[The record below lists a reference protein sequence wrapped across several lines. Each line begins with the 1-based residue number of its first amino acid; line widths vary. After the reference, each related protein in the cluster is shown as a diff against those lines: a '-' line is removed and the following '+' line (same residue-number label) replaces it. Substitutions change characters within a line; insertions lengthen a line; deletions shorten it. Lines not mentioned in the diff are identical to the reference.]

1 MSAPLRVTVLT
12 EAGHGPGLGHVRR
25 CVALGRAA
33 VEAGAS
39 VRVLV
44 AGDLPPDRPRDERV
58 RLEPCDWRDTTDVG
72 LRALDHTPA
81 DVVVVDSYVVSDEL
95 LARLGTRVSCVVLI
109 DDLADRPTPV
119 DVVVNGGFHAARLTY
134 QGKPDTLYLLGPRY
148 VLLDSAFAEP
158 PSPRPARA
166 VRRVLITLGGD
177 APRELF
183 ETTIDVMRRVSP
195 ETQLDVVVGPFTTW
209 NSLERTHVRV
219 HRGLSSLRALMLT
232 ADLAVTAGGMTLY
245 ECLASGVPIVALAIV
260 DNQRPNISS
269 LSAAGLLV
277 DGGPSLESAVRRI
290 VEDTELRSTMSRHG
304 RDVVDGAGAPRVAA
318 EIQRVTAARWVAARA
333 RDIGVAGP
341 TRVAG
346 RA

>member
-25 CVALGRAA
+25 CLALGRAA
-33 VEAGAS
+33 VEHGAS

-44 AGDLPPDRPRDERV
+44 AGDLPPDRPRDERL
-58 RLEPCDWRDTTDVG
+58 RLEACDWIQTADAG
-72 LRALDHTPA
+72 FAALDHTPA
-81 DVVVVDSYVVSDEL
+81 DVVVVDSYMVTEAFV
-95 LARLGTRVSCVVLI
+95 ARLGTRVPCVVMI

-119 DVVVNGGFHAARLTY
+119 DVVVNGGFHAAHLTY
-134 QGKPDTLYLLGPRY
+134 RGKPDTIYLLGPSY

-158 PSPRPARA
+158 SPRSAGP

-177 APRELF
+177 APREPF
-183 ETTIDVMRRVSP
+183 ETAIDVMRRVGT

-209 NSLERTHVRV
+209 NASERDRVRV
-219 HRGLSSLRALMLT
+219 HRGLSSLRALMVT
-232 ADLAVTAGGMTLY
+232 ADLAISAGGMTLY
-245 ECLASGVPIVALAIV
+245 ECLATGVPIVALAIA
-260 DNQRPNISS
+260 DNQRPNIAS
-269 LSAAGLLV
+269 LSAAGLML

-290 VEDTELRSTMSRHG
+290 VDDAELRATMSRRG
-304 RDVVDGAGAPRVAA
+304 RDVVDGAGARRVAA
-318 EIQRVTAARWVAARA
+318 EIQRVATLRARA
-333 RDIGVAGP
+333 RDISVAGP